1 MDYRQAVM
9 TALQGDGSGF
19 AWLYEATQHDMYYI
33 ALKYMKNEDDAM
45 DVLQDSY
52 MKAWQS
58 LASLK
63 EPENFRAW
71 FGRIVANTA
80 KNALEKSVRH
90 YFRRWIQKMGMAM
103 LLNLILRMTE
113 KNISRNAAI
122 QKRKPS
128 FLCVS

>member
-1 MDYRQAVM
+1 MDYRQAVAA
-9 TALQGDGSGF
+9 ALAGDGQGF

-80 KNALEKSVRH
+80 K
-90 YFRRWIQKMGMAM
+90 M
-103 LLNLILRMTE
+103 LW
-113 KNISRNAAI
+113 
-122 QKRKPS
+122 
-128 FLCVS
+128 